1 MKKYIVTEDIKQ
13 GDMVEVIDGEKVRKL
28 RLDDGWV
35 KIGYDQIP
43 KEIFDKY
50 AAKPFEIMKIKMRNK
65 DGKVWNNIN
74 YFEAQKECKKLG
86 YRLLKI
92 QELLVLLEWYK
103 IKNKTVSYNDKEFLG
118 IEELSFK
125 EDVYYEWIY
134 MTDDIPLFRGGYW
147 GRGSDAGAFSAFLG
161 NAPSFSY
168 IGFGFRCV
176 R

>member
-1 MKKYIVTEDIKQ
+1 MTESKDIKQ
-13 GDMVEVIDGEKVRKL
+13 GDMAEV
-28 RLDDGWV
+28 WV

-65 DGKVWNNIN
+65 DGEVWNNIN

-134 MTDDIPLFRGGYW
+134 MTDDIPLLRGGYW
-147 GRGSDAGAFSAFLG
+147 DDASYAGAFAANLSY
-161 NAPSFSY
+161 APSFSY
-168 IGFGFRCV
+168 YNFGFRCV